1 MATASPTLSLHVK
14 LYYVNI
20 TVIYMGNISGTKN
33 VGNCVENDL
42 QDFVQSLN
50 KLSINDILSS
60 IFHSVG
66 I

>member
-1 MATASPTLSLHVK
+1 
-14 LYYVNI
+14 
-20 TVIYMGNISGTKN
+20 MGNISGTKN
-33 VGNCVENDL
+33 IGNCVENDL